1 MSQNIEHIIRRAQ
14 RGDSEAVAQL
24 YELHVEQIFRY
35 VSYRVATTSDA
46 EDITSEVFVNM
57 VKGLG
62 NFEYRG
68 VPFEA
73 WLYRIASARIVDFR
87 RRTSRSQQIALQE
100 EMRDSRPEIEN
111 SLIETQEFEAL
122 RDAIGQLSDEYQTV
136 LTLRFIERKNHSE
149 VADIMNKTETAVK
162 TLQHRA
168 LTQLSKLLGLNE
180 KARHYLRGTNN
191 ETTI

>member
-1 MSQNIEHIIRRAQ
+1 MSHNIEHIIRRAQ
-14 RGDSEAVAQL
+14 RGESQAIAEL
-24 YELHVEQIFRY
+24 YELHVGQIFRY

-62 NFEYRG
+62 NYEYRG
-68 VPFEA
+68 APFEA

-87 RRTSRSQQIALQE
+87 RRSNRNQQIALQE
-100 EMRDSRPEIEN
+100 EMHDDRPEIEN
-111 SLIETQEFEAL
+111 RLIETQEFEAL
-122 RDAIGQLSDEYQTV
+122 RDAIGQLSEDYQTV
-136 LTLRFIERKNHSE
+136 LVLRFIERKSHIE
-149 VADIMNKTETAVK
+149 VAEIMNKTEAAVK

-168 LTQLSKLLGLNE
+168 LTLLSKLLGLDE